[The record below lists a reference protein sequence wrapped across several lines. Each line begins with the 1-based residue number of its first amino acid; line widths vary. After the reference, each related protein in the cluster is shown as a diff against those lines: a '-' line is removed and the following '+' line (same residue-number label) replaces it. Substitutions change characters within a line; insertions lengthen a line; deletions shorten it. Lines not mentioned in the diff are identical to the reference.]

1 MSNRVNLK
9 LDVTKASIK
18 NPLITVRQGDGE
30 FETLRATV
38 TANGELLDLQGFTI
52 TFMGTTAGKHKIVDG
67 NVTIVEASKG
77 VFEYTPSKAWGMDVG
92 GFKIAYFKFVSGDG
106 STSSANFQVEV
117 IEAVD
122 LTQEEAQNY
131 ISVVDA
137 TIYEIDKHLNDSLAN
152 ATQSIAATSSAA
164 SSLAVNVSS
173 VTSSAVDQINN
184 TTSSAVYN
192 VNDVASN
199 AVNNVNSTASRVVD
213 NVNNTA
219 SNAVNNVNVATSNA
233 ANSITSSV
241 TSLGNRI
248 DDYNNKLADVKVGGR
263 NLLVGTKNL
272 QGEGWRF
279 FGSDFNQSDFQGL
292 TSFST
297 NKAFYGPKYYNSI
310 LEKQDKIVST
320 STQYVLSAW
329 VNNTG
334 SSPVDVIFYSTGG
347 SGTLPEV
354 IPSDYVVANIPANS
368 GWVRI
373 VSKPFKFTK
382 TTGLTYTIRFENVSD
397 IKDGVFKQAGLKLEM
412 GNVPTD
418 WTPAPEDAPSND
430 AQLVHKTGTETI
442 AGDKTFTGNTT
453 LSTTTILSGNYGL
466 RFTASGIQKTTDGKN
481 WVSANI

>member
-1 MSNRVNLK
+1 MSNRVNLT
-9 LDVTKASIK
+9 LDIMKASIK
-18 NPLITVRQGDGE
+18 NPLITVRQGEGN

-38 TANGELLDLQGFTI
+38 TANGEPLDLQGWTI
-52 TFMGTTAGKHKIVDG
+52 TFMGTTARKHKIVDG
-67 NVTIVEASKG
+67 NVTLVDASNG
-77 VFEYTPSKAWGMDVG
+77 IFEYTPNKAWGMDVG
-92 GFKIAYFKFVSGDG
+92 GFKIAYFKFISGDG

-137 TIYEIDKHLNDSLAN
+137 TISEIDKRLNDSLAN
-152 ATQSIAATSSAA
+152 VTQSIAETSSAA
-164 SSLAVNVSS
+164 NSLAVNVSS
-173 VTSSAVDQINN
+173 VASSAVD
-184 TTSSAVYN
+184 N
-192 VNDVASN
+192 VDSVASN
-199 AVNNVNSTASRVVD
+199 AVNNVNV
-213 NVNNTA
+213 TA
-219 SNAVNNVNVATSNA
+219 SNATSYV
-233 ANSITSSV
+233 TSSV
-241 TSLGNRI
+241 TSLGNRV
-248 DDYNNKLADVKVGGR
+248 DEYNKKLADVNVGGR
-263 NLLVGTKNL
+263 NLLVGTKNFY
-272 QGEGWRF
+272 GEGWRF
-279 FGSDFNQSDFQGL
+279 FGSDLNQSDFQGL

-297 NKAFYGPKYYNSI
+297 NKAFYGPKYNNSV
-310 LEKQDKIVST
+310 LEKQGKIVGT
-320 STQYVLSAW
+320 NTQYVLSAW

-397 IKDGVFKQAGLKLEM
+397 VKDGVFKQAGLKLEI

-466 RFTASGIQKTTDGKN
+466 RVTASGIQKTTDGKN